1 MRVAIQPCG
10 NTKAK
15 KHYRDTIQNLVSFSV
30 IDPFFNQQHRNA
42 YQQVCGSQ
50 AAVWGVTK
58 GKKGQNYT
66 KWSKLRAGD
75 IALLYKDKKIFSVGR
90 IVLTMQN
97 EELAAHL
104 WSRNDD
110 GETWEYMY
118 FLDDIQEIDIDI
130 TRYNQVLLTQAGKP
144 YEENNIVQGFDVH
157 EGENAESLL
166 DLLELG
172 PEDAPDE
179 PEVDPRR
186 SLQQQLNS
194 IVDTDHDQKTK
205 ARKEMGILRE
215 HLFGKNATGHC
226 DICNKELPVG
236 FIVAAHIKPRRDCV
250 PSERKDLNVVMRA
263 CRFGCDE
270 LFERS
275 YIQVNEK
282 GLIEAGVN
290 LGRSTNDLKKEAMKV
305 IGRETSAFNKETK
318 GYFEWHRNHSKRK
331 LKA

>member
-10 NTKAK
+10 DSVSRE
-15 KHYRDTIQNLVSFSV
+15 HYKDTIEHLVPSSRV
-30 IDPFFNQQHRNA
+30 DPFLTPMQRTA
-42 YQQVCGSQ
+42 YLQACGPQ
-50 AAVWGVTK
+50 TAVWGVTR
-58 GKKGQNYT
+58 GKKGVNFN
-66 KWSKLRAGD
+66 KWSKLRPGD
-75 IALLYKDKKIFSVGR
+75 IALLYKDKRIFSVGR

-118 FLDDIQEIDIDI
+118 FLDDLQDINI
-130 TRYNQVLLTQAGKP
+130 PLETYNKVLDYKRR
-144 YEENNIVQGFDVH
+144 NVVQGFNVH
-157 EGENAESLL
+157 EGEKTEDLL

-172 PEDAPDE
+172 PEEAPEE
-179 PEVDPRR
+179 PESQENLQHQLT
-186 SLQQQLNS
+186 SLET
-194 IVDTDHDQKTK
+194 TDQNQRTK
-205 ARKEMGILRE
+205 ARKEMGILRKY
-215 HLFGKNATGHC
+215 LFGKNATGHC

-236 FIVAAHIKPRRDCV
+236 FIVAAHIKPRRDCG

-305 IGRETSAFNKETK
+305 IGRETSAFNKETR

>member
-1 MRVAIQPCG
+1 MSSKVRIRTTFRWARIAGSESERLP
-10 NTKAK
+10 
-15 KHYRDTIQNLVSFSV
+15 FS
-30 IDPFFNQQHRNA
+30 DCRGRQAPHQQRRSTSGHGPLGFVPE
-42 YQQVCGSQ
+42 QVPVGP
-50 AAVWGVTK
+50 GF
-58 GKKGQNYT
+58 
-66 KWSKLRAGD
+66 RGD
-75 IALLYKDKKIFSVGR
+75 
-90 IVLTMQN
+90 
-97 EELAAHL
+97 EC
-104 WSRNDD
+104 
-110 GETWEYMY
+110 
-118 FLDDIQEIDIDI
+118 
-130 TRYNQVLLTQAGKP
+130 TR
-144 YEENNIVQGFDVH
+144 
-157 EGENAESLL
+157 
-166 DLLELG
+166 

-186 SLQQQLNS
+186 SLQQQLDS

-205 ARKEMGILRE
+205 ARKEMGILRK
-215 HLFGKNATGHC
+215 HLFGKNVTGHC

-236 FIVAAHIKPRRDCV
+236 FIVAAHIKPRRDCG

-282 GLIEAGVN
+282 GLIEAGIN

-305 IGRETSAFNKETK
+305 ISRETSAFNKETR

>member
-30 IDPFFNQQHRNA
+30 IDPFLNQQQRNA

-58 GKKGQNYT
+58 GKKSQNYT

-130 TRYNQVLLTQAGKP
+130 IRYNQVLLTQAGKP
-144 YEENNIVQGFDVH
+144 YEVNNIVQGFDVH

-179 PEVDPRR
+179 PDSQDNLQHQLT
-186 SLQQQLNS
+186 SLETTEQNQL
-194 IVDTDHDQKTK
+194 TK
-205 ARKEMGILRE
+205 ARKEMGILRK

-236 FIVAAHIKPRRDCV
+236 FIVAAHIKPRRDCG

-290 LGRSTNDLKKEAMKV
+290 LGRSTNDLKKEAEKH
-305 IGRETSAFNKETK
+305 IGQTTKAFTQETS
-318 GYFEWHRNHSKRK
+318 GYFKWHRDHFKRK
-331 LKA
+331 LR

>member
-10 NTKAK
+10 DSVSRE
-15 KHYRDTIQNLVSFSV
+15 HYKDTIEHLVPSSRV
-30 IDPFFNQQHRNA
+30 DPFLTPMQRTA
-42 YQQVCGSQ
+42 YLQACGPQ
-50 AAVWGVTK
+50 TAVWGVTR
-58 GKKGQNYT
+58 GKKGVNFN
-66 KWSKLRAGD
+66 KWSKLRPGD
-75 IALLYKDKKIFSVGR
+75 IALLYKDKRIFSVGR

-118 FLDDIQEIDIDI
+118 FLDDLQDINI
-130 TRYNQVLLTQAGKP
+130 PLETYNKVLDYKRR
-144 YEENNIVQGFDVH
+144 NVVQGFNVH
-157 EGENAESLL
+157 EGEKTEDLL

-172 PEDAPDE
+172 PEEAPEE

-186 SLQQQLNS
+186 SLQQQLDS

-205 ARKEMGILRE
+205 ARKEMGILRK

-236 FIVAAHIKPRRDCV
+236 FIVAAHIKPRRDCG

-275 YIQVNEK
+275 YIQVNER

-305 IGRETSAFNKETK
+305 IGRETSAFNKETR
-318 GYFEWHRNHSKRK
+318 GYFEWHLNHSKRK
-331 LKA
+331 LR